1 MEKSYLENSTITPA
15 PPSLTGLTWRQM
27 TSDDLAAL
35 VDLAGICF
43 LADGGL
49 HFLFEPDSIGDR
61 FFPDA
66 PGATIGAFTPDR
78 QLAAC
83 AAARLGEG
91 SGSQR
96 AMLVG
101 HVRPDQRGQG
111 IGTYLIRW
119 GQAQAQALLAGSAND
134 HPVMRIATESLTQAA
149 HRLYQMHGFENVFDE
164 LVMGRDN
171 GLPLPDCPLPPSVT
185 LTNWQ
190 PNLADQFFQAY
201 HAAFRERPGFPG
213 WTTAAEWVD
222 SWTNDHFRPEW
233 SLLARAD
240 NMPLGFL
247 MATDNPPHG
256 FVMQIGVI
264 PTQQRRGLGSAL
276 MVEAIRRM
284 KAAGAVSVQLL
295 VNVNNPG
302 AIQAYSKLGFATIG
316 RRARYERSV
325 GQ

>member
-1 MEKSYLENSTITPA
+1 MKEPIPA
-15 PPSLTGLTWRQM
+15 PPSLAGLSWRWI
-27 TSDDLAAL
+27 TRADLAAL
-35 VDLAGICF
+35 VDLSNACF

-66 PGATIGAFTPDR
+66 PGTTIGAFAADGR
-78 QLAAC
+78 LAAC
-83 AAARLGEG
+83 AAAHLGEG
-91 SGSQR
+91 SGSRR

-119 GQAQAQALLAGSAND
+119 GQVQAQSLLSGSAND
-134 HPVMRIATESLTQAA
+134 QPVMQIATESLTEAA
-149 HRLYQMHGFENVFDE
+149 RRLYQTHGFENVFDS

-171 GLPLPDCPLPPSVT
+171 DLPLPDCPLPPGVT

-190 PNLADQFFQAY
+190 PILADQFFQAY
-201 HAAFRERPGFPG
+201 DTAFRERPGFPG

-222 SWTNDHFRPEW
+222 SWTNDNFRPEW

-240 NMPLGFL
+240 NVPLGFL
-247 MATDNPPHG
+247 LGTSNTRHG
-256 FVMQIGVI
+256 FVMQVGVV
-264 PTQQRRGLGSAL
+264 PTQRRRGLCSAL
-276 MVEAIRRM
+276 IVETMRRM
-284 KAAGAVSVQLL
+284 QAAGAVSTQLT
-295 VNVNNPG
+295 VHVDNPG
-302 AIQAYSKLGFATIG
+302 AIKTYAKLGFATIG
-316 RRARYERSV
+316 RRARFERSV